1 MLGCRIF
8 SGYSSV
14 LRFNERRTTPQIA
27 DKIGSSLSMSPVSD
41 DIRISRETT
50 PIHENGFM
58 PRISDSGPA
67 GHFGTIR
74 EGDEDML

>member
-1 MLGCRIF
+1 MLGYRIF
-8 SGYSSV
+8 SGLSSV

-27 DKIGSSLSMSPVSD
+27 DRIVSSLTMSPVSD
-41 DIRISRETT
+41 DTGISRQTA

-58 PRISDSGPA
+58 PRNSDSDPA